1 MAGWTAEQLD
11 WLCSHWADPI
21 AELRNHLGRSSDSIY
36 GKARDLGLPSKRS
49 LKVKTAEPEM
59 VRPRAAKA
67 KVAKSTEPRA
77 AKPSRAKAAKAAKFI
92 TIEVEE
98 ILPPLGHILEEPPP
112 PPRPV
117 HPLMLVRNFDC
128 RWPIG
133 DPGRA
138 DFHFC
143 RERVV
148 EGKSYCLEHCQR
160 AYTGVRVPKWQVRGN

>member
-1 MAGWTAEQLD
+1 MVGWTAEQLD
-11 WLCSHWADPI
+11 WLRSHWAYPI
-21 AELRNHLGRSSDSIY
+21 TELRNHLGRSSDSIY
-36 GKARDLGLPSKRS
+36 SKARDLGLPSKKS
-49 LKVKTAEPEM
+49 LRVKMAEP
-59 VRPRAAKA
+59 PRVARA
-67 KVAKSTEPRA
+67 KVAKPPRA
-77 AKPSRAKAAKAAKFI
+77 KVAKPPRAKPVPVPVA
-92 TIEVEE
+92 EE
-98 ILPPLGHILEEPPP
+98 ELPPPP
-112 PPRPV
+112 PPRLV

-160 AYTGVRVPKWQVRGN
+160 AYTGVRVPKWQIRGK